1 MTKAVEEG
9 RSARREFHLEVEE
22 EGADA
27 VSLLA
32 SATGLGRGRVKR
44 AMACGALWLERNG
57 RVARLRRV
65 KRRLVAGDRLHLY
78 HDPRILDREPPTAW
92 LVADEGDWSVW
103 CKPPGM
109 FSQGSRWGDHWSI
122 ARFAEQRLQRSA
134 FLVHRLDRAASG
146 LILVAHGRKRAAALS
161 RLFRERRVEKRYRVV
176 VHGRFPEGNHRF
188 DEPLDGRAAV
198 SRARR
203 LALDEACGRSLLE
216 VEIETGRKHQIRRHL
231 AAAGF
236 PVVGDRLYGGG
247 EEEDLRLQCVL
258 LAFPDP
264 AGGGGREYRLPVTE
278 WMGL

>member
-9 RSARREFHLEVEE
+9 PSARREFHLEVEE

-32 SATGLGRGRVKR
+32 AATGLGRGRVKR

-146 LILVAHGRKRAAALS
+146 LILVAHGRKTAAALS

-176 VHGRFPEGNHRF
+176 VHGCFPGQPQRF
-188 DEPLDGRAAV
+188 DSPLDGRPALTH
-198 SRARR
+198 ARLLER
-203 LALDEACGRSLLE
+203 DDEAGRSLLE

-236 PVVGDRLYGGG
+236 PVVGDRFHGGG

-264 AGGGGREYRLPVTE
+264 AGSRRREYRLPVTE